1 MAGFLDMLLDQ
12 YKNLGKSTEE
22 KVYNYLIAEGVDP
35 ERARREAERVGGK
48 IESRQG
54 LLEMAV
60 PQDALDVGLMVA
72 GGPGGKMARRVA
84 GGVIAAMDPEDAEA
98 GVAKKTAKKATGVIK
113 GAVDEAK
120 TWWDDLSKT
129 KLTVPLED
137 MRATREQTAQM
148 LPKKTLSPEELQGSI
163 LTPAVGDRTIAG
175 QTLTAINDKPLAF
188 PVKLE
193 GGPDFMRSPAMM
205 ADNAIWASDK
215 GVITRLAKHAREL
228 GETGKDVNFVYS
240 SMGARSGDYSHMM
253 SDALLAQ
260 IPDAKITK
268 KSIAEFDASMRKQNP
283 NWPGLKDPQLRE
295 TLLQNG
301 PMRKQMVEEMAL
313 GDWEKLGFPNAGST
327 RFAITEP
334 GLIGKPTGSSGFSVA
349 RLDPQ
354 GRVIPDPTIPH
365 TTYNTQL
372 GGLDYRGGTEVP
384 IPRDVMFPNFF
395 AQRRASGAP
404 VLADDRAFSM
414 SNVSQ
419 QADQQWL
426 DGVMRYIEE
435 QRRLGGQ

>member
-1 MAGFLDMLLDQ
+1 MAGLLDTALNAWN
-12 YKNLGKSTEE
+12 NLGAKTREDT
-22 KVYNYLIAEGVDP
+22 YRYLVSRGMSP
-35 ERARREAERVGGK
+35 EDAARNADRVGSK

-54 LLEMAV
+54 VYEMAI
-60 PQDALDVGLMVA
+60 PQDAVDAGLMVA
-72 GGPGGKMARRVA
+72 GGPGAKMGRRVA
-84 GGVIAAMDPEDAEA
+84 GGLLAAMDPTEAEA
-98 GVAKKTAKKATGVIK
+98 GTAKKAVKAAG
-113 GAVDEAK
+113 GLLDQAK

-129 KLTVPLED
+129 KLTIPLED
-137 MRATREQTAQM
+137 MSATRQQTAQM
-148 LPKKTLSPEELQGSI
+148 LPKKTLNPEDLQGSI

-175 QTLTAINDKPLAF
+175 QTLTAINDRPLAF

-193 GGPDFMRSPAMM
+193 GGPDFMRSPSMM

-228 GETGKDVNFVYS
+228 GETGKDINFVYS

-260 IPDAKITK
+260 LPDAKITK
-268 KSIAEFDASMRKQNP
+268 KSIAAFDDTMRKQNP
-283 NWPGLKDPQLRE
+283 DWPGLNDPNLRDK
-295 TLLQNG
+295 LLSSG

-313 GDWEKLGFPNAGST
+313 GEWEKLGFPNAAST
-327 RFAITEP
+327 RFAISEP
-334 GLIGKPTGSSGFSVA
+334 GLIGQPTGVSGFSVS
-349 RLDPQ
+349 RLDPS
-354 GRVIPDPTIPH
+354 GRVIPNPQVPH

-372 GGLDYRGGTEVP
+372 GGIDYLGGTEVP

-395 AQRRASGAP
+395 AQRRAAGAP

-419 QADQQWL
+419 NADQQWL

-435 QRRLGGQ
+435 QRKLGGQ